1 MAIAARFL
9 SALIVACIWA
19 GAALAEK
26 RVALIVGN
34 SQYVSDKLKLKNPA
48 NDAHNLAEALKD
60 IGFEVILRIDVGKG
74 EFDHALAD
82 FARKATDADAALF
95 YYAGHGLQSN
105 GQNYFLPTDV
115 EIQDRV
121 DAVDV
126 EYRAVDQGHIMRA
139 LDRVDREKGVK
150 IIILDACRD
159 NPLARQIFYAERSL
173 GGVGPGLARIDSAQQ
188 TFIAYATIHDHVA
201 DDGEGR
207 NSPFAAALIK
217 HIKTPGLEIASLFQ
231 RVTNEVYKQTSGKQQ
246 PEISSSL
253 HNPFYLNPGESDSEA
268 WNKVRESTN
277 PADFKEFIRKFPD
290 SPFAREAQFRID
302 LFDRIRR
309 ENEEA
314 RQEAERRQREADRL
328 REEELK
334 RQEAE
339 RLAREAEK
347 KHAEE
352 LKRQEAER
360 LAREAEKKH
369 AEELKRQEAE
379 RLAREAEK
387 KHAEELKRREAEL
400 RAREAELKSLEAEHL
415 AREAEK
421 KHEEELKRE
430 AAERLAREAEL
441 KKQDADRLTRE
452 AEKKHQDELKRQ
464 EAERLA
470 REAELKMQ
478 EAESLA
484 REAAKKHEE
493 ELKQQEAELRLIEAE
508 KKRQEEEARKKAERE
523 REEERLR
530 LAALEQEE
538 HKKQLER
545 EQQEQARTCESDQ
558 RKLDEL
564 VSGLRTGEIE
574 QLGKN
579 TACRSLQPAVA
590 AARKKLASAVKQ
602 ACENDRKA
610 LDSLKDGDVES
621 LKAAVAGMR
630 CDSERVKGEDRI
642 AKLEYESKRMQAICA
657 DETAKFR
664 AIDDSTP
671 RSREALAGF
680 FQSACLP
687 LREEAKSLDKKIES
701 RLNEAQKQLMRLGC
715 YAGAITGKFDTATA
729 KSLSLY
735 LTRKGSKEPG
745 GHLSDGLLSEL
756 TNQERTVCV
765 EPVIATPAPE
775 PMPPANKQAIQEEEA
790 RPEPRRHK
798 LEKALR
804 EEEAPPAR
812 PQKHR
817 KQVAAHEEEEAAPS
831 PRERHKPHRA
841 AREEQPAP
849 VRHHK
854 VEAAARPHRAAKV
867 WQPPAFVGPSASH
880 ASPSVIGVGN

>member
-1 MAIAARFL
+1 M
-9 SALIVACIWA
+9 
-19 GAALAEK
+19 
-26 RVALIVGN
+26 
-34 SQYVSDKLKLKNPA
+34 
-48 NDAHNLAEALKD
+48 
-60 IGFEVILRIDVGKG
+60 
-74 EFDHALAD
+74 
-82 FARKATDADAALF
+82 
-95 YYAGHGLQSN
+95 
-105 GQNYFLPTDV
+105 
-115 EIQDRV
+115 
-121 DAVDV
+121 
-126 EYRAVDQGHIMRA
+126 
-139 LDRVDREKGVK
+139 
-150 IIILDACRD
+150 
-159 NPLARQIFYAERSL
+159 
-173 GGVGPGLARIDSAQQ
+173 
-188 TFIAYATIHDHVA
+188 
-201 DDGEGR
+201 
-207 NSPFAAALIK
+207 
-217 HIKTPGLEIASLFQ
+217 
-231 RVTNEVYKQTSGKQQ
+231 
-246 PEISSSL
+246 
-253 HNPFYLNPGESDSEA
+253 
-268 WNKVRESTN
+268 
-277 PADFKEFIRKFPD
+277 
-290 SPFAREAQFRID
+290 
-302 LFDRIRR
+302 
-309 ENEEA
+309 
-314 RQEAERRQREADRL
+314 
-328 REEELK
+328 
-334 RQEAE
+334 
-339 RLAREAEK
+339 
-347 KHAEE
+347 
-352 LKRQEAER
+352 
-360 LAREAEKKH
+360 
-369 AEELKRQEAE
+369 
-379 RLAREAEK
+379 
-387 KHAEELKRREAEL
+387 
-400 RAREAELKSLEAEHL
+400 
-415 AREAEK
+415 AEK

-464 EAERLA
+464 EAERLT

-478 EAESLA
+478 EAERLA

-493 ELKQQEAELRLIEAE
+493 ELKMQEAAHAAREAKKKHEEELKQHEAELRLIEAE
-508 KKRQEEEARKKAERE
+508 KKRQEEEARKKAERQ

-574 QLGKN
+574 QLGKS

-590 AARKKLASAVKQ
+590 AARKNLASAVKQ

-610 LDSLKDGDVES
+610 LASLKDGDVES

-657 DETAKFR
+657 DDTAKFR

-671 RSREALAGF
+671 QSREALAGF

-687 LREEAKSLDKKIES
+687 LREEAKSLDKRIES

-715 YAGAITGKFDTATA
+715 YAGAITGKFDTATE

-745 GHLSDGLLSEL
+745 GHLSNGLLSEL

-775 PMPPANKQAIQEEEA
+775 PMPPANKQAIQEQEA
-790 RPEPRRHK
+790 RPEPSRHK

-817 KQVAAHEEEEAAPS
+817 KQVAAHEEEEAAPP

-849 VRHHK
+849 VRHHR